1 MVAVWCYQQCEDE
14 NWGLEIIYKDGSRWE
29 MFLFKL
35 LHDRKSLEK
44 CVKRRR
50 NYKSLQATNHTR
62 KSAVASGFQVD
73 TSFLAAK

>member
-14 NWGLEIIYKDGSRWE
+14 NWGLEIIYKDGSRWI
-29 MFLFKL
+29 FKL

-50 NYKSLQATNHTR
+50 NYKSLQAT
-62 KSAVASGFQVD
+62 K
-73 TSFLAAK
+73 